1 MVHVSIQILHQNVST
16 ARVNMASIR
25 PQPQVH
31 ERRPMPFFSPRY
43 AKSKMGKKKKI
54 EPDTKEKI
62 AKICFPL
69 IKMRDVVYVPTVV
82 HAPRITSSR
91 AINIKLQ
98 SVFREINFKRLASMS
113 FSIIFP

>member
-1 MVHVSIQILHQNVST
+1 MHVLIHKS
-16 ARVNMASIR
+16 RVNLASIR
-25 PQPQVH
+25 PQPH
-31 ERRPMPFFSPRY
+31 LPKRRPMPFFSPRY
-43 AKSKMGKKKKI
+43 GKSKMGKKKKI
-54 EPDTKEKI
+54 EPDPKEKI

-98 SVFREINFKRLASMS
+98 SVFREINLKRLASIS
-113 FSIIFP
+113 FSIIFL

>member
-1 MVHVSIQILHQNVST
+1 
-16 ARVNMASIR
+16 MASIR

-54 EPDTKEKI
+54 HPDPKEKI

-69 IKMRDVVYVPTVV
+69 IKMRDVVYVLIIV
-82 HAPRITSSR
+82 HAPRNTSSR
-91 AINIKLQ
+91 AIAIKSQ
-98 SVFREINFKRLASMS
+98 SVFREINFKRVVLTSLVE
-113 FSIIFP
+113 FFLRNIVWFQDIY